1 MARSGARAEETVRFT
16 VSLPRALL
24 ADLDRRMIAR
34 GYASRSELVRDLVRE
49 RLVEE
54 KWEDEGSDVVGVL
67 TISYDHHQRNLPD
80 RIMHLQHRAFV
91 HILCTTHIHLD
102 HEHCLEAIFIRG
114 RPAQVEKL
122 SLAISGLRGVK
133 FARLTKASKVAR

>member
-1 MARSGARAEETVRFT
+1 MARSRARADETVRFT
-16 VSLPRALL
+16 VSLPHALL
-24 ADLDRRMIAR
+24 TDLDRRLIAR

-54 KWEDEGSDVVGVL
+54 KWGDARSEVVGVL
-67 TISYDHHQRNLPD
+67 TISYDHHQRNVTD

-102 HEHCLEAIFIRG
+102 HEHCLEAIIMRG
-114 RPAQVEKL
+114 RPAQVERL
-122 SLAISGLRGVK
+122 AIAISGLRGVR
-133 FARLTKASKVAR
+133 FARLTKAAKVAR